1 MKKIVF
7 ILIILVHALP
17 NIAQRHEIYSPTV
30 ATLQV
35 VANDNWQSLPI
46 MNLNSNEWVDVSFD
60 DFSHQYKRYTYTIK
74 HCEADWTISKE
85 LFSSDFIDGFAD
97 DNTIDDIKESVNTN
111 VLYTHY
117 HIRLPNE
124 RCKFKMS
131 GNYKLEVY
139 DDESGEKVLDAFFLI
154 LDNQVGVEMEVS
166 TNTDI
171 DINKCH
177 QQISMQLNYGALSIV
192 DPEQEI
198 RTVVM
203 KNNRWTTARTNI
215 KPQYTMS
222 DGLRWHHNKDL
233 IFDAGNEYHKFE
245 ILDVSHPTM
254 GIERIEWDGNHYQ
267 VFPFVAEIRTNYL
280 YDEDANGFYC
290 IRNSEDMDNENI
302 SEYVFVNYRVS
313 SPRTVNGK
321 VYLNGAW
328 TYDRLEPQYEMKY
341 DEEKHLY
348 TATVL
353 QKQGYY
359 NYQLLWI
366 DKSNTIRLLPT
377 EGNFYQTGNSYQT
390 LIYYRGRGERTD
402 LLVGYQEV
410 KTI

>member
-1 MKKIVF
+1 MKKNGF
-7 ILIILVHALP
+7 ILILLVLPLP

-46 MNLNSNEWVDVSFD
+46 INLNSKEWIDVGFD
-60 DFSHQYKRYTYTIK
+60 DFSHQHKRYTYTIK
-74 HCEADWTISKE
+74 HCEADWTISDN
-85 LFSSDFIDGFAD
+85 LFSSDFIDGFAEN
-97 DNTIDDIKESVNTN
+97 NTIDDIKESVCTN

-117 HIRLPNE
+117 HVRLPNE
-124 RCKFKMS
+124 KCQFKMS
-131 GNYKLEVY
+131 GNYKMEVY
-139 DDESGEKVLDAFFLI
+139 NDEDGEKVLNAFFMI
-154 LDNQVGVEMEVS
+154 LDNQVSVQMEVS
-166 TNTDI
+166 TNTDL
-171 DINKCH
+171 DINNCH
-177 QQISMQLNYGALSIV
+177 QQLSIQMNYRALNVV

-198 RTVVM
+198 KTVIM
-203 KNNRWTTARTNI
+203 MNNRWTTARTNI
-215 KPQYTMS
+215 KPQYIMS
-222 DGLRWHHNKDL
+222 DGLKWIHNKDL

-245 ILDVSHPTM
+245 ILDISHPTM

-267 VFPFVAEIRTNYL
+267 VFPFIAEFRQNYL
-280 YDEDANGFYC
+280 YDEDANGGYC
-290 IRNSEDMDNENI
+290 IRNSENINKDNT

-313 SPRTVNGK
+313 CPKAVRGN
-321 VYLNGAW
+321 VYLNGSW
-328 TYDRLEPQYEMKY
+328 TNDRLEPQYEMIY
-341 DEEKHLY
+341 DKEKKLY
-348 TATVL
+348 TATIL

-366 DKSNTIRLLPT
+366 DDSNTIRLLPT
-377 EGNFYQTGNSYQT
+377 EGNYFQTENSYQS